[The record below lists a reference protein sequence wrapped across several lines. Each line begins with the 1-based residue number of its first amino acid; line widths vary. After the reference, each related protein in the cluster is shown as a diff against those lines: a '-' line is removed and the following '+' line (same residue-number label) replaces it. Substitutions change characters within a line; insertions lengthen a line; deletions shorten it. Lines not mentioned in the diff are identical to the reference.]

1 MAINIFLFSLNVNHH
16 INISSL
22 GLKKTKKGT
31 FFNKNLILRKNFFK
45 SSFLGS

>member
-31 FFNKNLILRKNFFK
+31 FFNKNLILRKTLLKVPF
-45 SSFLGS
+45 